1 MERVE
6 EFGVNHADIISD
18 MITLWSGTSE
28 TIWSP
33 LPALCAWGAPVFAR
47 PLAMFAYNA
56 AAYENWE
63 GQKVLERPLYLGRSQ
78 ENIDVCC
85 VLSFP
90 SLIKYKFIE
99 NPRCTRSCPWNWGT
113 VISRR
118 GI

>member
-33 LPALCAWGAPVFAR
+33 LPALCAWGAPAFAR
-47 PLAMFAYNA
+47 LLAMVACK
-56 AAYENWE
+56 AAYETWE

-78 ENIDVCC
+78 ENIDVCR

-99 NPRCTRSCPWNWGT
+99 NPRCTRSCVWNWGT
-113 VISRR
+113 VMSTR